1 LTLAELYDLLKSTG
15 YPVAYSHF
23 TAENAPSP
31 PFITYRV
38 EESANFFA
46 DNLIHKKIHNIA
58 IELYT
63 DKKDLA
69 AEAALEAVLDSN
81 GITYET
87 IETWIQTEE
96 LFQKT
101 YMIGVI

>member
-1 LTLAELYDLLKSTG
+1 MRRRRHLSLTGWRSRR
-15 YPVAYSHF
+15 
-23 TAENAPSP
+23 
-31 PFITYRV
+31 I
-38 EESANFFA
+38 FFA